1 MNKLALLALAASFA
15 SAALAQDRSFLPK
28 ADVEALANGKKW
40 NHRRAADGHNVR
52 WDLREGGN
60 LFANNYTANGSD
72 SGTWS
77 VNDQGQLC
85 VKWRGRSAN
94 RCVGVVKNGDK
105 LTMVDAQ
112 EPAGTYG
119 ELTVE

>member
-1 MNKLALLALAASFA
+1 MKKLALLALVAGFA
-15 SAALAQDRSFLPK
+15 SVAIAQDRAFLAK

-40 NHRRAADGHNVR
+40 NHKRAADGHNVR

-60 LFANNYTANGSD
+60 LFANNYTVNGSD
-72 SGTWS
+72 AGTWS

-94 RCVGVVKNGDK
+94 RCIAVVKNGDK
-105 LTMVDAQ
+105 LTMVDSQ
-112 EPAGTYG
+112 ELAGTYAD
-119 ELTVE
+119 LTVE